1 MKILIVSKCP
11 THPTDAGNRWWILSQ
26 AETFMSMGHEVHFLY
41 IQELP
46 MRKDKAPY
54 IESFQ
59 KTKDFWGNKKN
70 DGSSKVKHIMNVF
83 GVSHN
88 HRFIEHGKCNVSVV
102 EIMKGLHEFP
112 INHVRNIANNY
123 LEQYNLMMNDMLK
136 HLEIS

>member
-59 KTKDFWGNKKN
+59 KAKNFWGKRFHLF
-70 DGSSKVKHIMNVF
+70 DVSKLEKLKFN
-83 GVSHN
+83 
-88 HRFIEHGKCNVSVV
+88 
-102 EIMKGLHEFP
+102 LT
-112 INHVRNIANNY
+112 
-123 LEQYNLMMNDMLK
+123 EQYRKRFCNYHQKVDDK
-136 HLEIS
+136 YPHG

>member
-59 KTKDFWGNKKN
+59 KTKEFWGE
-70 DGSSKVKHIMNVF
+70 
-83 GVSHN
+83 
-88 HRFIEHGKCNVSVV
+88 RFHYFNVSKS
-102 EIMKGLHEFP
+102 EKFKFP
-112 INHVRNIANNY
+112 C
-123 LEQYNLMMNDMLK
+123 K
-136 HLEIS
+136 